1 MRTREEKLDYAKK
14 YYRQHQGLQL
24 IQAREKRL
32 ADRRRVAA
40 AIVAYEMLM
49 KQESNG

>member
-1 MRTREEKLDYAKK
+1 MRTREEKLEYAKK
-14 YYRQHQGLQL
+14 YYKQNQGLQL
-24 IQAREKRL
+24 LKSKEKRL
-32 ADRRRVAA
+32 ANRRQIAA